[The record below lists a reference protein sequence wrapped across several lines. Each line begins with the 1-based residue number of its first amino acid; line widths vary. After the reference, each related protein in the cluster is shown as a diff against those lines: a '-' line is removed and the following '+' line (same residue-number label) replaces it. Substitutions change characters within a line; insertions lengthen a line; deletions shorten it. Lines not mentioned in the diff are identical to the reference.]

1 MAAKAPTKIADVEE
15 QRQKDHLL
23 ELAHN
28 HACSSHKLFDF
39 LQEASLTNQQ
49 VAALLRN
56 YDAHASVLRRLL
68 LNAAGM
74 MPEAAVTYVLEN
86 VRNEYGN
93 GDFSENHQ
101 GQLRSLAWDCGVS
114 PEEFFSCRIHPDIG
128 AFIKAASTF
137 YAPGNS
143 CPQSLGRIKKAAI
156 TAGAITA
163 TELLA
168 IKEFAYLQKAF
179 SRRGLA
185 HHIWFKHVE
194 IEVEHS
200 DESLDLALHFAKEAD
215 GLKCVEYGMLG
226 VLDANVRLYD
236 GLLAV
241 AQNHQSVSQAV

>member
-1 MAAKAPTKIADVEE
+1 MAANAATTPAGSEL
-15 QRQKDHLL
+15 QQQKDHLL
-23 ELAHN
+23 ELAN
-28 HACSSHKLFDF
+28 KHACSSHKLFDF
-39 LQEASLTNQQ
+39 LQETSLNNQQ

-68 LNAAGM
+68 LNAAGK
-74 MPEAAVTYVLEN
+74 MPEAAVTYILEN

-93 GDFSENHQ
+93 GDFSANHQ

-114 PEEFFSCRIHPDIG
+114 AEEFFSAKIHPDIG
-128 AFIKAASTF
+128 AFIKGASQY
-137 YAPGNS
+137 YAPSNL
-143 CPQSLGRIKKAAI
+143 PKNLGRVKKAAI

-168 IKEFAYLQKAF
+168 IKEFAFLQKAF

-200 DESLDLALHFAKEAD
+200 DESLALALHFAQDTD
-215 GLKCVEYGMLG
+215 GLKCVEYGMAG
-226 VLDANVRLYD
+226 VLDANVKLYD

-241 AQNHQSVSQAV
+241 AQP